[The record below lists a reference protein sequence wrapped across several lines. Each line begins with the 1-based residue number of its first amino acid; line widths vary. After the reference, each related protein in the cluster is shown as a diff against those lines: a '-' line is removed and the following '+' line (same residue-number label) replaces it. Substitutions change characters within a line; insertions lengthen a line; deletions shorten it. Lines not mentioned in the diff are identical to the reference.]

1 MEYPYFN
8 KLSLYFIKK
17 IDIITNFFNS
27 LYMDLNIPLN
37 YNFSRRLYRNIPV
50 IPAGEKHTC
59 TLTSFNNSSFYF
71 LIDGINHTI
80 KLTEYNTL
88 EFLIFY
94 EYLTNKSEDKLIDL
108 KVECSSD
115 NINYYRST
123 VFIQFKATLNEDFLE
138 FSQNNPLVRVWFD
151 MEYNK
156 FLDDGIGYN
165 NSKSIDIMNE
175 SFIPDCNMFEIKPK
189 NMELYTYQ
197 KKTLQKMINI
207 ENRTGNNSNCHISH
221 NIKFGPL
228 SYNVNPINGR
238 INSKD
243 DRKVSLSSSGGILS
257 DMMGL
262 GKTITTL
269 SLIKANTIKNP
280 EYLNIKF
287 NTNGLIFTNCSLIIC
302 PNHLSKQW
310 ENEVNKAY
318 PSLKVIK
325 FLTKRDHAKYSYKD
339 IIKADII
346 IVTQQFLMNF
356 KNYPRI
362 EYERCTPASINIR
375 SRYST
380 IKSKFNTWKN
390 EFTNGQTDLYDNKYN
405 ALLESFHFE
414 RVIIDEGHEIFGEL
428 STSNQSLANYISRL
442 IGYFSGKNYWFVSGT
457 PFSNSKGFINALK
470 FIKMKINIDDNKL
483 DIDENV
489 FKNYKFLNNAA
500 MKKRLVRNILIRHR
514 KCDVKEEIELPG
526 YNETLLWVDQTEM
539 EKSLYES
546 KVGRTS
552 RLVLQQLC
560 CHPLIA
566 ETFNKIIGNK
576 EVDLDTMKDSLILH
590 NEETIKIYSNKL
602 ENLNPLTQQY
612 YMLKSTYSKKVSEAK
627 YMLSILK
634 KMIEKEIT
642 EDDTCSICFDTL
654 EDPTLTP
661 CGHLFCNECLHMCL
675 KARPSCPM
683 CKANL
688 KGKELLSV
696 NSKNVKDTSKKQ
708 SPLIEKY
715 GSKLGKLISVIKHLT
730 SNKDNRIIVFSQWNN
745 MLKLLSNTLSENGVG
760 NSIVKG
766 NVWARNSAIT
776 KFKNGVDKFGDENK
790 VIMLS
795 LSNAA
800 SGTNLTEA
808 SHIFFIEP
816 IDASRKE
823 VNAIEGQAIGR
834 ACRIGQTNKVN
845 IVRILARN
853 TIEEEIFK
861 KNYQDNQFIP
871 IDQVINTPIDLDI

>member
-1 MEYPYFN
+1 M
-8 KLSLYFIKK
+8 KK
-17 IDIITNFFNS
+17 IDINTNFLFYI
-27 LYMDLNIPLN
+27 YMDLNIPLTRT
-37 YNFSRRLYRNIPV
+37 FSRRIYRNVPV
-50 IPAGEKHTC
+50 IAAGEEHTC

-71 LIDGINHTI
+71 LIDGLNTTI
-80 KLTEYNTL
+80 KLSDYSTL
-88 EFLIFY
+88 EFLILY
-94 EYLTNKSEDKLIDL
+94 EYLTNKSEDKLINL
-108 KVECSSD
+108 EISCTP
-115 NINYYRST
+115 NNLNYYRSSLLLQLKT
-123 VFIQFKATLNEDFLE
+123 SINADFLE
-138 FSQNNPLVRVWFD
+138 FSQNNPIIRVWFD

-156 FLDDGIGYN
+156 FLDEGLGYN

-175 SFIPDCNMFEIKPK
+175 SFTPDCNMYDIKPK
-189 NMELYTYQ
+189 NMELYDYQ
-197 KKTLQKMINI
+197 KKTLQKMVDI
-207 ENRTGNNSNCHISH
+207 ENREANNSNCHISH
-221 NIKFGPL
+221 NVKLGPL
-228 SYNVNPINGR
+228 SYNVNPINGK
-238 INSKD
+238 INSND
-243 DRKVSLSSSGGILS
+243 DKKISLSSSGGILS

-269 SLIKANTIKNP
+269 SLIKANTVKNP

-310 ENEVNKAY
+310 ENEVKKAY

-325 FLTKRDHAKYSYKD
+325 FLTKRDHAKYSYMD
-339 IIKADII
+339 IIKSDII

-362 EYERCTPASINIR
+362 EYQHCTPATISLNN
-375 SRYST
+375 RYSI
-380 IKSKFNTWKN
+380 IKNKFTTWKN
-390 EFTNGQTDLYDNKYN
+390 DFTNGQTDLYDKKYN
-405 ALLESFHFE
+405 ALLEAFHFE

-428 STSNQSLANYISRL
+428 STTNQSLADYISRL
-442 IGYFSGKNYWFVSGT
+442 MGFFSGKNYWFVSGT

-470 FIKMKINIDDNKL
+470 FIKMKINIDNNDLNL
-483 DIDENV
+483 DENV
-489 FKNYKFLNNAA
+489 FRNYKFLNNAA
-500 MKKRLVRNILIRHR
+500 MKKRLIKNFLIRHR
-514 KCDVKEEIELPG
+514 KCDVEEQIELPG

-539 EKSLYES
+539 EKILYQS
-546 KVGRTS
+546 KVGRAS
-552 RLVLQQLC
+552 RSVLQQLC

-566 ETFNKIIGNK
+566 ETFNRIIGNK

-590 NEETIKIYSNKL
+590 NEETIKVYSKKL
-602 ENLNPLTQQY
+602 ENLDPLSQQY
-612 YMLKSTYSKKVSEAK
+612 HMLKATYTKKVSEAK

-675 KARPSCPM
+675 KAKPNCPM
-683 CKANL
+683 CKADL

-696 NSKNVKDTSKKQ
+696 NSKTVKDTSKKQ

-823 VNAIEGQAIGR
+823 VKAIEGQAIGR

-871 IDQVINTPIDLDI
+871 IDKVINTPIDLDI